1 MWRDHPFS
9 QRSKTTKRAVG
20 VGVRC
25 DMEGGGFDEIL
36 KNRGGGQDPFANYVI
51 EVINFVEVIDLQK
64 RLLFTITF
72 YNNVDQNRKFCDM

>member
-1 MWRDHPFS
+1 MWCDHPFS

-36 KNRGGGQDPFANYVI
+36 KNRGGAGGGGGVGPLCQLCY
-51 EVINFVEVIDLQK
+51 
-64 RLLFTITF
+64 RS
-72 YNNVDQNRKFCDM
+72 Y